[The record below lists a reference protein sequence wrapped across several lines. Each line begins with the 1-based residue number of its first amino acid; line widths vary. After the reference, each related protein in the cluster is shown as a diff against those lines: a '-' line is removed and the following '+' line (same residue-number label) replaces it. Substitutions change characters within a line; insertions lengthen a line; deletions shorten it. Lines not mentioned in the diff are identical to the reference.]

1 MQLTIRGTLPLGFP
15 VLVIAMVLVLSVP
28 QESAAESLDI
38 AYTITAPFRDAVYNH
53 SLSESEIHSMYR
65 STLAGVT
72 STELGVAET
81 EYGKALTSYYLGRY
95 YQAVETRDA
104 MAAYAGDL
112 RKGRY
117 LALRK
122 YYTRR
127 EEALN
132 AYRDARTA
140 AENYLEIAPSAE
152 AHSLLGEILGQ
163 MLFLG
168 SAGQALAIGP
178 KARKQVKIALEL
190 NPDYPRALI
199 QEASRLA
206 YSPSIYGGSPEE
218 ARALY
223 RRILRQGGLSRED
236 EFNVYGGFA
245 MASFMEGDYR
255 QALSWFTEALTLY
268 PGNIFALGMADYL
281 LELREEEL

>member
-1 MQLTIRGTLPLGFP
+1 MQKTIRGTLPLGFP
-15 VLVIAMVLVLSVP
+15 VLVIAIILFLSALHNAVT
-28 QESAAESLDI
+28 EELNI
-38 AYTITAPFRDAVYNH
+38 AYTITAPLRNAVYNN
-53 SLSESEIHSMYR
+53 SLSESEIHSMFR
-65 STLAGVT
+65 STLDSMDSSGP
-72 STELGVAET
+72 
-81 EYGKALTSYYLGRY
+81 GKALTWYYLGRY
-95 YQAVETRDA
+95 YQAVETREA
-104 MAAYAGDL
+104 MAAYVGDL

-132 AYRDARTA
+132 AYRNARTA
-140 AENYLEIAPSAE
+140 AENYLEFAPSAE

-190 NPDYPRALI
+190 NPNYPRALI

-206 YSPSIYGGSPEE
+206 YSPSIYGGNPED

-245 MASFMEGDYR
+245 MASFMEGDYS

>member
-15 VLVIAMVLVLSVP
+15 VLVIAIILILSAP
-28 QESAAESLDI
+28 QSSAADSPDI
-38 AYTITAPFRDAVYNH
+38 AYTATAPFRDAVYNQF
-53 SLSESEIHSMYR
+53 LSEPEIRRMYR
-65 STLAGVT
+65 TTMTGIT
-72 STELGVAET
+72 SLGLGETET

-95 YQAVETRDA
+95 YQAIETREA

-112 RKGRY
+112 RKKRY

-127 EEALN
+127 EESLS
-132 AYRDARTA
+132 AYREARTA
-140 AENYLEIAPSAE
+140 AENYLELNPSAE

-168 SAGQALAIGP
+168 TAGQALSIGP
-178 KARKQVKIALEL
+178 KARKQVKISLEL
-190 NPDYPRALI
+190 DPDYPRALI

-206 YSPSIYGGSPEE
+206 YSPSVYGGNPED

-223 RRILRQGGLSRED
+223 RRILRQGKLSRED

-245 MASFMEGDYR
+245 MASFMEGDDE
-255 QALSWFTEALTLY
+255 QAISWFTEALNLY
-268 PGNIFALGMADYL
+268 PGNIFALGMIDYL
-281 LELREEEL
+281 QEEGR